1 MGQIQ
6 QQKVKPNPEK
16 TRNKS
21 NDGREQD
28 RVARNSPEVV
38 ASSENEQEMMRDSG
52 DGEREAVKIEGLR
65 NWYLITAGILRK
77 RLGTQEF
84 GKADD

>member
-1 MGQIQ
+1 
-6 QQKVKPNPEK
+6 
-16 TRNKS
+16 
-21 NDGREQD
+21 
-28 RVARNSPEVV
+28 
-38 ASSENEQEMMRDSG
+38 MMRDSG

-65 NWYLITAGILRK
+65 NRYLITAGILRK